1 MKDHLSDLLFCPT
14 QTSIDNLAREG
25 VTKGVHL
32 VGDVMMDALEYNRS
46 IAENKSEILKHLG
59 LIKNTYFVMTVHRPV
74 NTDSR
79 KNMETIIS
87 AIGESGRTTVFP
99 VHPRTRKYLEE
110 YGLWKTMPSN
120 IVVTEPLGGSI

>member
-1 MKDHLSDLLFCPT
+1 
-14 QTSIDNLAREG
+14 
-25 VTKGVHL
+25 
-32 VGDVMMDALEYNRS
+32 
-46 IAENKSEILKHLG
+46 
-59 LIKNTYFVMTVHRPV
+59 MTVHRPV

-120 IVVTEPLGGSI
+120 IVVTEPLGYLDMLLLMSHAEKILTDSGGMQKEAYILAVPCITLRDTTEWVETFEGGGTCLWGRIFHK

>member
-1 MKDHLSDLLFCPT
+1 VKDHLSDLLFCPT

-46 IAENKSEILKHLG
+46 IAEEKSDIIDRLG
-59 LIKNTYFVMTVHRPV
+59 FRDRLYIVLTIHRAA

-79 KNMETIIS
+79 ENMANILS
-87 AIGESGRTTVFP
+87 AIDKSGKLRSS
-99 VHPRTRKYLEE
+99 RSTR
-110 YGLWKTMPSN
+110 GR
-120 IVVTEPLGGSI
+120 GSICRIMTYGMPCHLIFISLNRWAIST